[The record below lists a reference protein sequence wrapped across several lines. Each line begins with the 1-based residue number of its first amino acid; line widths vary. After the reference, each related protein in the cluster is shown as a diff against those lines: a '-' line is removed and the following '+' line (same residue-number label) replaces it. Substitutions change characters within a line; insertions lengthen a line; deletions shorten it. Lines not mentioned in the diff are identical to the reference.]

1 MTPLIYAKND
11 AFSIDKTDSTTV
23 DALQEETNLCK
34 TIPIFR
40 RFLSYLIDRGWV
52 QTRRN
57 AQDRWTGGKQYRVN
71 LKKLQD
77 VLERIGYSL
86 PGFAEDFIKRKE
98 EKELLEKGNLK

>member
-1 MTPLIYAKND
+1 MTSLIYAKND

-23 DALQEETNLCK
+23 DALQEETNLHE

-52 QTRRN
+52 QMRSTL
-57 AQDRWTGGKQYRVN
+57 QDRWTSGRQYRVD
-71 LKKLQD
+71 LKTLQTD
-77 VLERIGYSL
+77 LEAKGYNL

-98 EKELLEKGNLK
+98 ENELLEKGDL